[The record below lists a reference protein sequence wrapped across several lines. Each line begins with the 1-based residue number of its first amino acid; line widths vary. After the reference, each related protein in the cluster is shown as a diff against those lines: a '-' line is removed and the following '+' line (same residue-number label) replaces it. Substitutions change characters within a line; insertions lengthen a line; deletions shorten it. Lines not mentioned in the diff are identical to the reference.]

1 METQQIKEPIKD
13 KLENISHHAGDYL
26 DTLVKVSL
34 LKITRKATDIV
45 SGAMSILVAC
55 ILGMF
60 ILFFGGFAAA
70 WWLGD
75 VMASRAGGFLLVA
88 LFCLVMTIA
97 VILLR
102 KRIVFPFIRNILA
115 RKMHE

>member
-1 METQQIKEPIKD
+1 METEQIKD
-13 KLENISHHAGDYL
+13 KVGNITDHAGDYL

-55 ILGMF
+55 VLGMF

-75 VMASRAGGFLLVA
+75 VMASRAGGFLVVA
-88 LFCLVMTIA
+88 LFCFVVTIV

-102 KRIVFPFIRNILA
+102 KKIVFPFIRNVLT

>member
-1 METQQIKEPIKD
+1 METQQIKD
-13 KLENISHHAGDYL
+13 KAENITDHAGDYL

-34 LKITRKATDIV
+34 LKITRKATNII
-45 SGAMSILVAC
+45 SGAMSILIPC
-55 ILGMF
+55 MLSMF
-60 ILFFGGFAAA
+60 ILFFAGFAVA

-75 VMASRAGGFLLVA
+75 VMANRAGGFLLTA
-88 LFCLVMTIA
+88 FFYLVITIV